1 MPGTRFTTRLTWA
14 VTAVAA
20 AALVAACTTTG
31 GAAAGTAPAS
41 STAPSVT
48 PSPSS
53 LPPAQVPDRPEVPNV
68 EAGEFWRIVG
78 GDNEMSQRFST
89 LPSLAAAADVV
100 VVGTVAGLREG
111 REVAFSES
119 GETMYLAELRVAV
132 DEVLHGNLISSPD
145 EPGVAVVETSFQG
158 FAPNPE
164 QLAQMR
170 ESTPVGSRV
179 VLFLVNA
186 EADADRRGAPDDA
199 PYRTADHVYVLPNG
213 TEAVVR
219 DDGGTV
225 AVGPGPDAPRWQVEL
240 QGRRFDD
247 AVRSIRETV
256 ARS

>member
-1 MPGTRFTTRLTWA
+1 MRGTRFTTRLTW
-14 VTAVAA
+14 VVAVAA
-20 AALVAACTTTG
+20 LFAACTTAG
-31 GAAAGTAPAS
+31 GAAPDTAPAS
-41 STAPSVT
+41 S
-48 PSPSS
+48 SPLPITHSPTSS
-53 LPPAQVPDRPEVPNV
+53 LAARVLDRPDVPGV

-78 GDNEMSQRFST
+78 GDNEMSQPFGT

-100 VVGTVAGLREG
+100 VVGTVAGLRKG

-132 DEVLHGNLISSPD
+132 DEVLRGNLISPPE
-145 EPGVAVVETSFQG
+145 EPGVAVVETSFLG

-213 TEAVVR
+213 TEAVLR

-225 AVGPGPDAPRWQVEL
+225 AVDPGPDAPKWQVEL
-240 QGRRFDD
+240 QGRRFGD

-256 ARS
+256 TRS